1 MPYHESPMPT
11 PAETDDALYVA
22 LLHVCERSFFA
33 FVETCDRLQ
42 FAVLVGK
49 TQSQPPLQDV
59 DGLDAM
65 AAQLPRW
72 LKASVAFDGNSAS
85 GAIEIVLPER
95 LARWLVAS
103 LLGITTEV
111 DLGQVEL
118 LDQQVFDGTG
128 EFVNMVCGAWLT
140 DRSGSEAFSLGSPA
154 VTRLSADWSPLEES
168 GSEPPGLRVSVN
180 DLPLQIFIRS
190 ATA

>member
-11 PAETDDALYVA
+11 PTETDDALYVA

-59 DGLDAM
+59 DALDAM

-72 LKASVAFDGNSAS
+72 LKASVAFDGNSSS

-95 LARWLVAS
+95 LGRWLVAS

-118 LDQQVFDGTG
+118 LDRQVFDGTG

-154 VTRLSADWSPLEES
+154 VTRLAADWSPLEES
-168 GSEPPGLRVSVN
+168 SSEPQGLRVSVN

>member
-11 PAETDDALYVA
+11 PTETDDALYVA

-49 TQSQPPLQDV
+49 TQSQPPLRDV

-72 LKASVAFDGNSAS
+72 LKASVAFDGNSSS

-118 LDQQVFDGTG
+118 LEQQVFDGTG

-140 DRSGSEAFSLGSPA
+140 DRSGSEAFSLGPPA
-154 VTRLSADWSPLEES
+154 VTRLPAGWSPLADPCH
-168 GSEPPGLRVSVN
+168 GPNRLQVCVN
-180 DLPLQIFIRS
+180 ELPLQISVRS
-190 ATA
+190 SAA

>member
-11 PAETDDALYVA
+11 PTETDDALYVA

-49 TQSQPPLQDV
+49 TQSQPPLQHV

-72 LKASVAFDGNSAS
+72 LRASVAFDGNSSS

-118 LDQQVFDGTG
+118 LEQQVFDGTG

-154 VTRLSADWSPLEES
+154 VTRLAADWSPLEES
-168 GSEPPGLRVSVN
+168 SSEPPGLRVSVN

>member
-11 PAETDDALYVA
+11 PTETDDALYVA

-72 LKASVAFDGNSAS
+72 LKASVAFDGNSSS

-118 LDQQVFDGTG
+118 LDRQVFDGTG

-154 VTRLSADWSPLEES
+154 VTRLPAGWSALEDS
-168 GSEPPGLRVSVN
+168 SNEPPGLRVSVN
-180 DLPLQIFIRS
+180 DLPLQIFVRS
-190 ATA
+190 STA

>member
-11 PAETDDALYVA
+11 PTETDDALYVA

-33 FVETCDRLQ
+33 FVEACDRLQ

-49 TQSQPPLQDV
+49 TQSQPPLQNV
-59 DGLDAM
+59 DGLEEM
-65 AAQLPRW
+65 AAQRPRW
-72 LKASVAFDGNSAS
+72 LKASVAFDGNSSS

-118 LDQQVFDGTG
+118 LDRQVFDGTG

-140 DRSGSEAFSLGSPA
+140 DRSGSEAFSLGSPE
-154 VTRLSADWSPLEES
+154 VTRISAGWSPLEDS
-168 GSEPPGLRVSVN
+168 SNEPHGLQVSVN
-180 DLPLQIFIRS
+180 ELPLQIFIRS
-190 ATA
+190 STA